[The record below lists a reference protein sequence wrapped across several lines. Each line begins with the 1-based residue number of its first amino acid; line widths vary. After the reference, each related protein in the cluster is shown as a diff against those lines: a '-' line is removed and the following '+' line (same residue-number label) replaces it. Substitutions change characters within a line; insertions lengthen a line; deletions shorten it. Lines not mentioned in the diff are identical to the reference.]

1 MSRDGPSPGVGPAGG
16 PAAGM
21 RLGVEGGQ
29 LCRLLRSPDY
39 NLFPRSAVFESNFLQ
54 VTRTGSC
61 VDIHNAATPV
71 TLGVTSSDPCLPLPN
86 VLVVARGSSPP
97 ERPGLTLSR
106 VLPLRLVQ
114 LSVPAG
120 AGRLLRVRT
129 VMGKV
134 HYLCLHPGHPDAV
147 FALWVRLAHI
157 LRHGLSFT
165 AAGPDISAG
174 SSVAEL
180 APDGAGSSAAR
191 VWAQPDSSIVR
202 RSSRCFWPALEDPAR
217 EEGAGVP
224 IRARDA
230 AVPFPAPPVDKLAI
244 EKDPAEVL
252 PVDTS
257 GPILEPGEKHHLFQQ
272 LQIIPLCPKT
282 SHHCCVMSWGS
293 WWLWISLG
301 LPELLVSLTPGGSP
315 SHSRGQA
322 AACVPGGV
330 CGPWELGGT
339 LQVVEKAPYRIV
351 GKMVPSSQHQ
361 SLRVML

>member
-174 SSVAEL
+174 SSVAE
-180 APDGAGSSAAR
+180 
-191 VWAQPDSSIVR
+191 
-202 RSSRCFWPALEDPAR
+202 AL
-217 EEGAGVP
+217 
-224 IRARDA
+224 
-230 AVPFPAPPVDKLAI
+230 
-244 EKDPAEVL
+244 
-252 PVDTS
+252 
-257 GPILEPGEKHHLFQQ
+257 
-272 LQIIPLCPKT
+272 
-282 SHHCCVMSWGS
+282 
-293 WWLWISLG
+293 ISLFLAG
-301 LPELLVSLTPGGSP
+301 
-315 SHSRGQA
+315 
-322 AACVPGGV
+322 
-330 CGPWELGGT
+330 LGGPC
-339 LQVVEKAPYRIV
+339 QGGGCWGP
-351 GKMVPSSQHQ
+351 HQ
-361 SLRVML
+361 GERCSGAFPGTTCGQTGH

>member
-174 SSVAEL
+174 SSVAEPCPHVRVG
-180 APDGAGSSAAR
+180 APVCMPARPRGCRGVRVVARCSRPGSGRSQR
-191 VWAQPDSSIVR
+191 CLPPSR

-224 IRARDA
+224 IRAR
-230 AVPFPAPPVDKLAI
+230 
-244 EKDPAEVL
+244 
-252 PVDTS
+252 
-257 GPILEPGEKHHLFQQ
+257 
-272 LQIIPLCPKT
+272 
-282 SHHCCVMSWGS
+282 
-293 WWLWISLG
+293 
-301 LPELLVSLTPGGSP
+301 
-315 SHSRGQA
+315 GQA
-322 AACVPGGV
+322 AICGRCWGLLPPWLDARGAGASSGV
-330 CGPWELGGT
+330 LSRLRSLAGL
-339 LQVVEKAPYRIV
+339 R
-351 GKMVPSSQHQ
+351 SQRPA
-361 SLRVML
+361 LPRDAR